1 MRTRRVCL
9 CVLMKQPQSAGRREP
24 RQREEDTQ
32 VWSHDKFEVQTGGRP
47 SFAAPASRAG
57 NGNKIAVENLNWE
70 VSELNL
76 QEMFAEV
83 GAVQKVFIRYDRTG
97 RSEGTAEITF
107 ATSDE
112 AALAVAEFHG
122 VCSRR

>member
-1 MRTRRVCL
+1 M
-9 CVLMKQPQSAGRREP
+9 
-24 RQREEDTQ
+24 
-32 VWSHDKFEVQTGGRP
+32 WSHDKFEVQTGGRP

-83 GAVQKVFIRYDRTG
+83 GAVQKTFIRYDRTG